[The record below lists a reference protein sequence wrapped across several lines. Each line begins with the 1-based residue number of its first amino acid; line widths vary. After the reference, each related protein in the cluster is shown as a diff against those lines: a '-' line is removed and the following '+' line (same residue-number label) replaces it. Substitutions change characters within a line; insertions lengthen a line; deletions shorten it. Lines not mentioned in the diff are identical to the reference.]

1 MVHKHFLSEIW
12 HGKVTMI
19 SHCYNSILIENF
31 VTFNFVKN
39 WEERKKWFRYVV
51 DPKKTSDSDEALH

>member
-19 SHCYNSILIENF
+19 SHCYNSILIDNFIILYMYFGKELGGKKEVTSPCCRPQEN
-31 VTFNFVKN
+31 V
-39 WEERKKWFRYVV
+39 
-51 DPKKTSDSDEALH
+51 